1 MGRCEDTDM
10 KSILLVEDDV
20 AIRRLLT
27 DEFGDEG
34 YRVEG
39 VPDGKEALE
48 RLKQGERPNLI
59 ILDIRMPRMDGLET
73 MGYLLKM
80 KLDLPVIIYSAYPS
94 YRNDYL
100 ARAADAYVVKS
111 SNLTELKHRVQS
123 LI

>member
-1 MGRCEDTDM
+1 
-10 KSILLVEDDV
+10 
-20 AIRRLLT
+20 
-27 DEFGDEG
+27 
-34 YRVEG
+34 
-39 VPDGKEALE
+39 
-48 RLKQGERPNLI
+48 
-59 ILDIRMPRMDGLET
+59 

-111 SNLTELKHRVQS
+111 SNLTELKHRVQN